1 MSKTQKTPV
10 LIIKEVFFNQILSG
24 EKIEEYRSLS
34 DHYFKMFFDKNKD
47 GEYEFRK
54 PIDKIIL
61 AVGYHKSRKT
71 AVVELKDI
79 YIVEFQNVIPEGFE
93 KGDECFVL
101 ELGKVLER
109 NF

>member
-10 LIIKEVFFNQILSG
+10 LIIKEVHFNDILSG
-24 EKIEEYRSLS
+24 NKPEEYRSLS

-61 AVGYHKSRKT
+61 AVGYHKTRKT
-71 AVVELKDI
+71 ALIELKDI
-79 YIVEFQNVIPEGFE
+79 YIVEFQHEIPEGFE